1 MTTETCWS
9 GDRPYA
15 IIASAFGVPDVN
27 PDQPRRVITH
37 DEVNGILSRICG
49 EVLGRH
55 PDLDGVALIGI
66 RRRGV
71 PLAERLQAKIKE
83 RAGVELPLGILDINF
98 YRDDF
103 SLVDTQPVVE
113 ESHLDFD
120 VNERQILLVDDV
132 LFTGRTVRAALES
145 ISDYGRPR
153 RVELV
158 VLVDRGHRELPIQAD
173 YTGRVIGTTNNEM
186 VEVRIAP
193 VDETE
198 GVFVST
204 ITR

>member
-1 MTTETCWS
+1 M
-9 GDRPYA
+9 
-15 IIASAFGVPDVN
+15 
-27 PDQPRRVITH
+27 TH
-37 DEVNGILSRICG
+37 DEVDEILSRICG
-49 EVLGRH
+49 EVLGHH
-55 PDLDGVALIGI
+55 PDLDGMALIGI

-71 PLAERLQAKIKE
+71 PLAERLKAKLKE
-83 RAGVELPLGILDINF
+83 RTGVELPLGILDINF

-120 VNERQILLVDDV
+120 VNEREILLVDDV

-145 ISDYGRPR
+145 ISDYGRPKT
-153 RVELV
+153 VELV

-173 YTGRVIGTTNNEM
+173 YTGRVIDTADNEM

-193 VDETE
+193 IDETE
-198 GVFVST
+198 GVFVAT
-204 ITR
+204 ISD

>member
-1 MTTETCWS
+1 M
-9 GDRPYA
+9 
-15 IIASAFGVPDVN
+15 
-27 PDQPRRVITH
+27 TH
-37 DEVNGILSRICG
+37 DEMDEILSRICG

-55 PDLDGVALIGI
+55 SDLDEVALIGI

-71 PLAERLQAKIKE
+71 PLAECLQAKIKE
-83 RAGVELPLGILDINF
+83 RTGVELPLGILDINF

-103 SLVDTQPVVE
+103 SLVNTQPVVE

-132 LFTGRTVRAALES
+132 LFTGRTIRAALES

-153 RVELV
+153 KVELV
-158 VLVDRGHRELPIQAD
+158 VLVDRGHRELPIQPD
-173 YTGRVIGTTNNEM
+173 YSGRVLETADNEM

-193 VDETE
+193 IDETE

-204 ITR
+204 IAR